1 MSDSIFC
8 QDCGKTLMQSKG
20 EYDHGCLD
28 CAGSVQSEK
37 LFWLRKEI
45 QKLKADREV
54 LVWALEF
61 YADPLSYR
69 TIETK
74 LDHYPTILNEC
85 EHINHRLCGGK
96 RARQA
101 LKSIGEIE

>member
-1 MSDSIFC
+1 MGALIVLAAYKAKSF
-8 QDCGKTLMQSKG
+8 
-20 EYDHGCLD
+20 
-28 CAGSVQSEK
+28 
-37 LFWLRKEI
+37 FRLRKEI